1 MWNVV
6 KLLFLLLF
14 MKCSKESN
22 KFGTNIFDMY
32 QFELTLQKFEDLY
45 QTFFNKLYLSSYKL
59 TNNKELSED
68 LVQETFMVLWQSR
81 NDFYSIIKVD
91 NYLFAVLRNKVFEAY
106 RKKKFDTIF
115 LDTKFDDFVQ
125 NELSENELEADD
137 LQSKIDELIELLPE
151 KRKKI
156 FVMSRFNEKSIDE
169 IALELNL
176 SPQTVKNQIHTSLQF
191 LKKNLN
197 SELFICLIVS
207 DFFRLRFY
215 NNSITPLV

>member
-1 MWNVV
+1 MRCYVV
-6 KLLFLLLF
+6 KLLFYILF
-14 MKCSKESN
+14 LKFTLELNNFDANVMAMNRYNLTSK
-22 KFGTNIFDMY
+22 
-32 QFELTLQKFEDLY
+32 KFEDLY
-45 QTFFNKLYLSSYKL
+45 QTFFKKLYSSSYKL

-81 NDFYSIIKVD
+81 NDFDTIINVD
-91 NYLFAVLRNKVFEAY
+91 SYLFGVLRNKVFEAY
-106 RKKKFDTIF
+106 RKKKFDTVF
-115 LDTKFDDFVQ
+115 LDTKFDDFIQ
-125 NELSENELEADD
+125 NEISENESESTELHI
-137 LQSKIDELIELLPE
+137 KIDNLIELLPE

-197 SELFICLIVS
+197 SELLICLIAS
-207 DFFRLRFY
+207 EFF
-215 NNSITPLV
+215 